1 MVLKAALELKV
12 SPSLSTTVTPTLFF
26 EFFLWIMLGLDE
38 NTIDIKPIFDG
49 VLKNGIKQNI
59 R

>member
-1 MVLKAALELKV
+1 MVFKAALELKV

-26 EFFLWIMLGLDE
+26 VFFLWIMLGLDE
-38 NTIDIKPIFDG
+38 NTIDIKPIIDG
-49 VLKNGIKQNI
+49 VLKNGRKQNV